1 MSPEKAFTQQQKDA
15 MVAAIKQAEKDTSGE
30 IRVHIENR
38 SKIDV
43 LDRAADVF
51 AHLNMH
57 KTAQRNGVLIYV
69 ALLDHKSAIL
79 GDAGINAKVPADF
92 WDSIMK
98 NMVAKFKEGKITE
111 GICEAVITAG
121 EQLKVYFPYQTDDVN
136 DFPTKSP
143 FSKGTSQVYTNNL
156 NFYL

>member
-15 MVAAIKQAEKDTSGE
+15 MVTAIKLAEKDTSGE
-30 IRVHIENR
+30 IRVHIENH

-57 KTAQRNGVLIYV
+57 KTVQRNGVLIYV

-98 NMVAKFKEGKITE
+98 NMIAKFKEGKITE
-111 GICEAVITAG
+111 GICEAVISAG
-121 EQLKVYFPYQTDDVN
+121 EQLKVYFPYQADR
-136 DFPTKSP
+136 
-143 FSKGTSQVYTNNL
+143 TSRR
-156 NFYL
+156 NFLSVKEYHRFV

>member
-15 MVAAIKQAEKDTSGE
+15 MVTAIKLAEKDTSGE
-30 IRVHIENR
+30 IRVHIENH

-57 KTAQRNGVLIYV
+57 KTVQRNWVLIYV

-98 NMVAKFKEGKITE
+98 NMIAKFKEGKITE
-111 GICEAVITAG
+111 GIC
-121 EQLKVYFPYQTDDVN
+121 DVN
-136 DFPTKSP
+136 ELPDEISF
-143 FSKGTSQVYTNNL
+143 Q
-156 NFYL
+156 

>member
-51 AHLNMH
+51 AHVD
-57 KTAQRNGVLIYV
+57 Q
-69 ALLDHKSAIL
+69 
-79 GDAGINAKVPADF
+79 
-92 WDSIMK
+92 
-98 NMVAKFKEGKITE
+98 
-111 GICEAVITAG
+111 
-121 EQLKVYFPYQTDDVN
+121 
-136 DFPTKSP
+136 
-143 FSKGTSQVYTNNL
+143 YTVSL
-156 NFYL
+156 RRFVHV

>member
-98 NMVAKFKEGKITE
+98 NMVAKFKEG
-111 GICEAVITAG
+111 ICEAVITAG

-136 DFPTKSP
+136 ELPDEISF
-143 FSKGTSQVYTNNL
+143 Q
-156 NFYL
+156 

>member
-1 MSPEKAFTQQQKDA
+1 MCARNLKSKIQYIFMSPEKAFTQQQKDA
-15 MVAAIKQAEKDTSGE
+15 MVTAIKQAEKDTSGE
-30 IRVHIENR
+30 IRVHIENH

-57 KTAQRNGVLIYV
+57 KTVQRNGVLIYV

-79 GDAGINAKVPADF
+79 GDAGINAKVPAGF

-98 NMVAKFKEGKITE
+98 NMIAKFKEGKITE
-111 GICEAVITAG
+111 GICEAVISAG
-121 EQLKVYFPYQTDDVN
+121 EQLKVYFPYQADDVN
-136 DFPTKSP
+136 ELPDEISF
-143 FSKGTSQVYTNNL
+143 Q
-156 NFYL
+156 

>member
-30 IRVHIENR
+30 IRVHIENH

-51 AHLNMH
+51 ARLNMH

-79 GDAGINAKVPADF
+79 GDARINAKVPSDF

-98 NMVAKFKEGKITE
+98 NMIGKFKEGKITE

-121 EQLKVYFPYQTDDVN
+121 EQLKAYFPYQADDVN
-136 DFPTKSP
+136 ELPDEISF
-143 FSKGTSQVYTNNL
+143 Q
-156 NFYL
+156 

>member
-1 MSPEKAFTQQQKDA
+1 MSPEKAFTKQQKDV

-38 SKIDV
+38 CKINV
-43 LDRAADVF
+43 LDRATDVF

-69 ALLDHKSAIL
+69 ALLDHKAASL

-98 NMVAKFKEGKITE
+98 NMIGKFKEGKITE
-111 GICEAVITAG
+111 GICEAVTTAG
-121 EQLKVYFPYQTDDVN
+121 EQLKEYFPYQADDIN
-136 DFPTKSP
+136 ELPDEISF
-143 FSKGTSQVYTNNL
+143 Q
-156 NFYL
+156 

>member
-43 LDRAADVF
+43 LDRAAE
-51 AHLNMH
+51 
-57 KTAQRNGVLIYV
+57 RNGVLIYV

-136 DFPTKSP
+136 ELPDEISF
-143 FSKGTSQVYTNNL
+143 Q
-156 NFYL
+156 

>member
-30 IRVHIENR
+30 IRVHIENH

-51 AHLNMH
+51 ARLNMH

-79 GDAGINAKVPADF
+79 GDAGINAKVPSDF

-98 NMVAKFKEGKITE
+98 NMIGKFKEGTITE
-111 GICEAVITAG
+111 GICEAVVTAG
-121 EQLKVYFPYQTDDVN
+121 EQLKAYFPYQADDVN
-136 DFPTKSP
+136 ELPDEISF
-143 FSKGTSQVYTNNL
+143 Q
-156 NFYL
+156 

>member
-38 SKIDV
+38 CKIDV

-51 AHLNMH
+51 AQLKMH
-57 KTAQRNGVLIYV
+57 KTAQRNGVLVYV

-79 GDAGINAKVPADF
+79 GDAGINAKVPANF

-98 NMVAKFKEGKITE
+98 NMIGKFKEGMITE
-111 GICEAVITAG
+111 GICETVITAG
-121 EQLKVYFPYQTDDVN
+121 EQLKTYFPYQTDDIN
-136 DFPTKSP
+136 ELPDEISF
-143 FSKGTSQVYTNNL
+143 Q
-156 NFYL
+156 

>member
-30 IRVHIENR
+30 IRVHIENH

-51 AHLNMH
+51 ARLNMH

-79 GDAGINAKVPADF
+79 GDAGINDKVH
-92 WDSIMK
+92 
-98 NMVAKFKEGKITE
+98 
-111 GICEAVITAG
+111 
-121 EQLKVYFPYQTDDVN
+121 
-136 DFPTKSP
+136 
-143 FSKGTSQVYTNNL
+143 
-156 NFYL
+156 